1 MHLASYIIRRLL
13 QMIPV
18 FIIVTVMIFL
28 LIRAIPG
35 DPARTMLGETATEE
49 QIEAYRQKIGYYDP
63 LWQQYLNF
71 VRDLARGDLGDS
83 LRYHEPVND
92 LLAERFPV
100 TVSLTAAIVF
110 FVVILGIPLGFIA
123 GICKDRLP
131 DQVIRFFALLGLSA
145 PVFWVGLML
154 MLIFGV
160 RLGWFPVSGWGTT
173 IGDHIYALILPGFT
187 QAFNVMAVIIRNL
200 RNNVV
205 DISRSSYVTFARSK
219 GLSRRRIYYRYIFR
233 NALLPTTTLLAMWIA
248 SLLGGCIVI
257 ESVFTLPG
265 LGKLMIDSILSR
277 DYAVVQGG
285 VILFVVIVLVIN
297 LLTDIIYSILDPR
310 VKLS

>member
-1 MHLASYIIRRLL
+1 
-13 QMIPV
+13 
-18 FIIVTVMIFL
+18 
-28 LIRAIPG
+28 
-35 DPARTMLGETATEE
+35 
-49 QIEAYRQKIGYYDP
+49 
-63 LWQQYLNF
+63 
-71 VRDLARGDLGDS
+71 
-83 LRYHEPVND
+83 
-92 LLAERFPV
+92 
-100 TVSLTAAIVF
+100 
-110 FVVILGIPLGFIA
+110 
-123 GICKDRLP
+123 
-131 DQVIRFFALLGLSA
+131 
-145 PVFWVGLML
+145 
-154 MLIFGV
+154 
-160 RLGWFPVSGWGTT
+160 
-173 IGDHIYALILPGFT
+173 
-187 QAFNVMAVIIRNL
+187 MAVIIRNL